1 MENIITNP
9 GFYGIQEQIFGSFD
23 YETLLVCLQV
33 SKDWNVSLKRMACV
47 KFLEE
52 FGEKIA
58 KKPGEWKDEESP
70 VETMCP
76 GWRKTVQK
84 HGLQATTKDL
94 QDIKNSFAKLL
105 YYYHLNA
112 QDDDD
117 EDYEDIEELSDED
130 IDDDYENAIHIPGLK
145 YGDRLRWSESHPNLS
160 CAQIRATLRKYGN
173 FESYFIWSV
182 VDSNNPE
189 LLKFVADSGYDL
201 EHLNKSDTFEPKVSA
216 FQYACTTGN
225 TESVRFMIE
234 HSKEYNINL
243 NYSNLMGHTP
253 FLRACDGGGNY
264 ETVKLFFDYAK
275 KYNIDLNQCDNW
287 GRTPFLFLI
296 KPPNTGDFKRSFH
309 LFMKNYN
316 EHGIDINAQ
325 DQHGR
330 TALEYAAESIQHFH
344 DLEDS
349 DCYNESFDEAIN
361 DVKECMKMFRKE
373 IMSIDFK
380 EKGNKAF
387 RQRKY
392 EEAIE
397 EYTFALQVND
407 TNPVFYTNRAQAFLR
422 LGKAMFAA
430 QDCRHALKLKPDFVK
445 AFIHLAKALKELGAF
460 QEAIATLE
468 RAEGF
473 SNDEQAPV
481 VKTYK
486 LEILE
491 EQTKNISLAKDQQ
504 ASK

>member
-52 FGEKIA
+52 FGKKIA

-70 VETMCP
+70 VEIICP

-84 HGLQATTKDL
+84 HGLQASIKDL
-94 QDIKNSFAKLL
+94 QDIKKSFAGLL
-105 YYYHLNA
+105 YFYYLNA

-117 EDYEDIEELSDED
+117 EDYEDIEELSVDD
-130 IDDDYENAIHIPGLK
+130 IDDDYEYAIHIPGLK

-160 CAQIRATLRKYGN
+160 CAQIRATLRKYGS
-173 FESYFIWSV
+173 FGSYFIWSV

-264 ETVKLFFDYAK
+264 ETVKLFFDY
-275 KYNIDLNQCDNW
+275 
-287 GRTPFLFLI
+287 
-296 KPPNTGDFKRSFH
+296 FH

-330 TALEYAAESIQHFH
+330 TALEYAAESIQHYH

-468 RAEGF
+468 RAEEF
-473 SNDEQAPV
+473 SNDEQASV